1 MKKTLVLIL
10 FLGFNLIFSQTTEA
24 SNSDNT
30 QTSYYI
36 DKVDTMPEFPGGINE
51 FRNVISR
58 RFNTAVLSKINGT
71 VKSQVKFSIDTDGSI
86 NSVTATGD
94 SQFLNKEMERVINS
108 IKKKWKPAMYNNQ
121 PVKYWFTIPFTMNGM

>member
-1 MKKTLVLIL
+1 MKKILILIL

-24 SNSDNT
+24 IKSDTT
-30 QTSYYI
+30 QSSYYI

-51 FRNVISR
+51 FRSLISK

-71 VKSQVKFSIDTDGSI
+71 VKSQVKFSIDIDGNI
-86 NSVTATGD
+86 KTVTATGD
-94 SQFLNKEMERVINS
+94 SQILNKEMERVINS
-108 IKKKWKPAMYNNQ
+108 IKKKWKPAMYSNQ